1 MHMTFALKSPSAI
14 GLGSRVAETRLLPHG
29 FVCIGMLGML
39 TALGASSVRAQDS
52 SAGLERPVIQ
62 ALQRVPLPPEPSGV
76 TFGEIEFLP
85 PDRPAPPRP
94 RPPAP
99 APPKNTVTFG
109 EVEFEVPAGEGFPPG
124 TTRSHDKATN
134 SDVVSLPDGTRLIE
148 HQDGSVTRI
157 NTDGTVSRS
166 GGVTFGEFEFEKP
179 PPSIGQLKKSV
190 KAVLDKQRKA
200 QKAID
205 RELDELEKKKK
216 GEAAKRWHARN
227 IPGGNAQVG
236 VLRSQ
241 ALADAAIYT
250 APVTIIGDPVVPVQV
265 KPGVAEKEELSGA
278 ALVTVLDT
286 DAVLEA
292 RWSFEEVITTS
303 LNKTERSYAGTSI
316 TADSTEQRVVGS
328 GLVRFEERPP
338 PGTAR
343 AEWEQSRSFLS
354 GQGRRNL
361 LATAADGGLYIAG
374 GYRHAFSGPKRSEQ
388 SDGVFQGSPRSPRL
402 PADVPYNVTLVRS
415 GKGWRLDAWFVNQ
428 WRPELVIGTNASHR
442 SRTLEQQSDA
452 SYHWI
457 ARAWTT
463 SDPPG
468 RRSFDI
474 YTPVSTPD
482 RTPSPGAKVGRI
494 GSTELRPAGPGRF
507 TGRLSLSFAIETP
520 DDGKSTN
527 RTQRRTTWDFTLEI
541 EEPAP

>member
-1 MHMTFALKSPSAI
+1 MRFAWKSPSAI
-14 GLGSRVAETRLLPHG
+14 GLGSRVAETQLLPQG

-39 TALGASSVRAQDS
+39 IALGASSVLAQDS
-52 SAGLERPVIQ
+52 SAGLERPSLPV
-62 ALQRVPLPPEPSGV
+62 LQRVAVPPEVSGV
-76 TFGEIEFLP
+76 TFGEFEFVP
-85 PDRPAPPRP
+85 PDRPAPPRA
-94 RPPAP
+94 RPPAS
-99 APPKNTVTFG
+99 AQPKNTVTFG
-109 EVEFEVPAGEGFPPG
+109 EFEFEAPAGEGFPPG
-124 TTRSHDKATN
+124 AMRSHDKATN
-134 SDVVSLPDGTRLIE
+134 SDVVNFPDGTRLIE
-148 HQDGSVTRI
+148 HRDGSVTRI
-157 NTDGTVSRS
+157 DADGTVSHS

-190 KAVLDKQRKA
+190 QAVLDKQRKA
-200 QKAID
+200 RNAID
-205 RELDELEKKKK
+205 RALDELEKKKQ
-216 GEAAKRWHARN
+216 GDAAKRWHARN

-303 LNKTERSYAGTSI
+303 FNKTERSNAGTSN

-343 AEWEQSRSFLS
+343 AEWERTRSFLS

-388 SDGVFQGSPRSPRL
+388 SDGVLQGSPRPPRL
-402 PADVPYNVTLVRS
+402 PAAVPYNVTLVRS
-415 GKGWRLDAWFVNQ
+415 GKGWRIDAWFVDQ
-428 WRPELVIGTNASHR
+428 WRPELVIGSSSRHR
-442 SRTLEQQSDA
+442 SRTLEPQRDA
-452 SYHWI
+452 SYRWT

-463 SDPPG
+463 SNPPG
-468 RRSFDI
+468 PRTFDI

-507 TGRLSLSFAIETP
+507 AGRLSLSLASETP